1 MKNSNRKTGNSFES
15 ELCEKLYRYGF
26 WAHNMAQNKAGQP
39 ADVIAARNGKAY
51 LIDAKVCSDGGFK
64 LSRIEE
70 NQDLAMT
77 QWNER
82 GNGVGW
88 FAIKI
93 NNEVYMICHHDMTL
107 YAKSMSMLSYSDIRD
122 NGIPFDRWVR
132 MCK

>member
-1 MKNSNRKTGNSFES
+1 MKNSNRKIGNSFES
-15 ELCEKLYRYGF
+15 ELCEKLYTCGF

-39 ADVIAARNGKAY
+39 ADVIAVRNSKAY

-77 QWNER
+77 QWSER

-93 NNEVYMICHHDMTL
+93 NGEIYMICHHDMAL
-107 YAKSMSMLSYSDIRD
+107 YAKSMSILSYSDIRD
-122 NGIPFDRWVR
+122 YGIPFDRWVR